1 MQVYINNVTVLILG
15 LIFASAT
22 KCLVDS
28 EEKRSFL
35 TRRSRC
41 LTCKKELS
49 FLDLIPIASYLFK
62 RGRCSYCKSRI
73 PFDIFLYE
81 FFTLIVLIFYF
92 IFDKYFIFLNL
103 FYIGVL
109 IYLIF
114 IAIEDIRCL
123 EVVDELFYI
132 LLLLNVGLLVLNFHF
147 FNILEWLLLVGI
159 YHILYYIA
167 RGSIGYGDIKVFC
180 VLVLNLNF
188 FEGIYLFA
196 FTFLYAGFFALGILV
211 FKKVKRGTKIPLV
224 PFIAL
229 GYFSV
234 LLIREGILW

>member
-1 MQVYINNVTVLILG
+1 M
-15 LIFASAT
+15 
-22 KCLVDS
+22 
-28 EEKRSFL
+28 

-41 LTCKKELS
+41 STCKKELS

-92 IFDKYFIFLNL
+92 IFNIS
-103 FYIGVL
+103 IL

-114 IAIEDIRCL
+114 IAIEDVRCL

-132 LLLLNVGLLVLNFHF
+132 FLLLNIGLLIFNFHF
-147 FNILEWLLLVGI
+147 FDIFEWSLLVVI
-159 YHILYYIA
+159 YHILYFIA
-167 RGSIGYGDIKVFC
+167 RGSLGYGDIKVFC

-211 FKKVKRGTKIPLV
+211 FKKVKRGIKIPLV
-224 PFIAL
+224 PFIAV

>member
-1 MQVYINNVTVLILG
+1 METYIYNITILLIG

-35 TRRSRC
+35 TRRSQC
-41 LTCKKELS
+41 SACKKELN
-49 FLDLIPIASYLFK
+49 FLDLIPIVSYLFK

-92 IFDKYFIFLNL
+92 IFNKYFIFLNL
-103 FYIGVL
+103 FYISIL

-114 IAIEDIRCL
+114 IAIEDVKYL

-132 LLLLNVGLLVLNFHF
+132 FLLFNIGLLIFNFHF
-147 FNILEWLLLVGI
+147 FDIFEWSLLVVI
-159 YHILYYIA
+159 YHILYFIA
-167 RGSIGYGDIKVFC
+167 RGSLGYGDIKVFC

-211 FKKVKRGTKIPLV
+211 FKKVKRGIKIPLV

>member
-41 LTCKKELS
+41 STCKKELD
-49 FLDLIPIASYLFK
+49 FLDLIPIVSYLLK
-62 RGRCSYCKSRI
+62 CGRCSYCKSRI

-92 IFDKYFIFLNL
+92 IFNKYFIFLNL
-103 FYIGVL
+103 FYISIL

-114 IAIEDIRCL
+114 IAIEDVRCL
-123 EVVDELFYI
+123 EVVDGLFYI
-132 LLLLNVGLLVLNFHF
+132 F
-147 FNILEWLLLVGI
+147 FVIEYRIINI
-159 YHILYYIA
+159 
-167 RGSIGYGDIKVFC
+167 
-180 VLVLNLNF
+180 
-188 FEGIYLFA
+188 
-196 FTFLYAGFFALGILV
+196 
-211 FKKVKRGTKIPLV
+211 
-224 PFIAL
+224 
-229 GYFSV
+229 
-234 LLIREGILW
+234 